1 MKLLK
6 LTGFIFFV
14 LPWLSG
20 CYLHTIGR
28 GSLQNPSES
37 DANWIARNVGLTPSK
52 DIYAYGMHGKTSQEL
67 YAAIGKDAKVY
78 GAKKCGDAGYKI
90 TGFESL
96 PSRSYRLRYQIPH
109 AAANVTCIKPTKAT
123 PAMSITTPS
132 PSPTLSPSSS
142 TTKKMPL
149 TNHKNETTL
158 NEAKKECAELGFKT
172 GTEKFGTCV
181 LQLTDN

>member
-20 CYLHTIGR
+20 CYLGTVGR
-28 GSLQNPSES
+28 GSLNNPSES
-37 DANWIARNVGLTPSK
+37 DANWTARNVGLTPGK
-52 DIYAYGMHGKTSQEL
+52 DIYAQGMHGKTGQEL

-96 PSRSYRLRYQIPH
+96 PSRMYRFQYQIPH
-109 AAANVTCIKPTKAT
+109 AAANVTCIKPAQAS
-123 PAMSITTPS
+123 PAPSTITPS
-132 PSPTLSPSSS
+132 PKPSFSS
-142 TTKKMPL
+142 TEKVPL
-149 TNHKNETTL
+149 TNTKNETTL
-158 NEAKKECAELGFKT
+158 NEAKKECADLGFKPK
-172 GTEKFGTCV
+172 TEKFGTCV